1 MKNGKKREKLVVVG
15 GGMSAAA
22 FLEEVV
28 RLDPERYEITVFSGE
43 KHLSYNRVLLAHVLT
58 GEKDI
63 NDILLHEDKWY
74 EEKGITLKTGCMVRE
89 IKRASR
95 SVVGEDG
102 AAVNYNK
109 LVLSLGSRAVIL
121 PLPGVD
127 KKGVVSFRNIEDSVR
142 IRRILEEGGKK
153 AVVIGGGLLGL
164 EAAWG
169 LKDIGADVTVVHL
182 MERLMEKQLDAVAA
196 GFLKDDIEAMGIKV
210 LLGMETVEV
219 IGDENVR
226 GVRFS
231 DGSVIDADIVVMS
244 VGIRPNVELAR
255 SSGIYCQKGIVV
267 GDTMQ
272 TYDPAV
278 YALGECVEHRGK
290 TFGLVASVFEQARVL
305 ANHLAGD
312 CRLVFK
318 DRPASTTLKVPGINL
333 YSAGIVETAPGA
345 DTIEYIDRRGRLY
358 KNLILEED
366 RIKGIVLYG
375 DTADGPVLFS
385 RLLNCDDIG
394 DKRGRL
400 LLGGAAGGAESFS
413 VDEIPDDTV
422 VCGCNGV
429 TKGMIVEAVETQ
441 GLFTRE
447 DVADATKA
455 SSSCGGCSS
464 MVERILESV
473 LGSDF
478 SGGQGPSRLC
488 PCTTYSK
495 EDVLKNIREK
505 GLKSVME
512 VMETLGWES
521 VGCDTCR
528 PAINYYVS
536 MVWPSAAGDD
546 LSSRLINE
554 RVHAN
559 IQKDGTFSVV
569 PRVYG
574 GAVTPGELKRIADA
588 AVKYRVPLVKIT
600 GGQRIDLLGVKREDL
615 ARVWKDIDMP
625 SGYAYGKAVRT
636 VKTCV
641 GEKFCRYGTQD
652 SMGLGIKLE
661 KRLEGLWTPAKVKL
675 GVSGCPRNCA
685 ETSIKDIG
693 IVGISGGWEIYG
705 GGSGGIELAAG
716 ELLATVKTEEE
727 AVEVVLA
734 FIQYYREDADY
745 GERTFKWVGRKGIN
759 NIKKYILEDGDK
771 RRGLLEKLDEA
782 LGVVKDPWKAAGKE
796 AAC

>member
-1 MKNGKKREKLVVVG
+1 MKNAKVREKLVVVG

-22 FLEEVV
+22 FLEEVE

-43 KHLSYNRVLLAHVLT
+43 KHLSYNRVLLAHILT

-74 EEKGITLKTGCMVRE
+74 EEKGIRLKTGCMVRE

-102 AAVNYNK
+102 TTVKYNK
-109 LVLSLGSRAVIL
+109 LVLSTGSRPIIL
-121 PLPGVD
+121 PVAGVD
-127 KKGVVSFRNIEDSVR
+127 KKGVVAFRNIEDSVR
-142 IRRILEEGGKK
+142 IKGILEEGGRK

-169 LKDIGADVTVVHL
+169 LKDIGAEVTVVHL

-196 GFLKDDIEAMGIKV
+196 GFLKEDIEAMGIKV
-210 LLGMETVEV
+210 LLGRETVE
-219 IGDENVR
+219 ITGDEKVK

-244 VGIRPNVELAR
+244 VGIRPNVELAK

-333 YSAGIVETAPGA
+333 YSAGVVEGDAEA
-345 DTIEYIDRRGRLY
+345 DTIEYLDRRGRHY
-358 KNLILEED
+358 KNLILEENT
-366 RIKGIVLYG
+366 IKGIVLYG

-385 RLLNCDDIG
+385 HLLNGDDIG

-400 LLGGAAGGAESFS
+400 LLGGPAGGAETFS

-429 TKGMIVEAVETQ
+429 TKGMIVEAIETQ

-447 DVADATKA
+447 DVAAATKA

-478 SGGQGPSRLC
+478 SGAQGPSRLC
-488 PCTTYSK
+488 ACTTYSRD
-495 EDVLKNIREK
+495 DVIKNIRER
-505 GLKSVME
+505 GLKSVMD

-536 MVWPSAAGDD
+536 MVWPAAAQND

-574 GAVTPGELKRIADA
+574 GAVTPGELKKIADA

-615 ARVWKDIDMP
+615 PGVWKDIDMP

-641 GEKFCRYGTQD
+641 GDNFCRYGTQD

-661 KRLEGLWTPAKVKL
+661 KRLDGLWTPAKVKL

-685 ETSIKDIG
+685 ETSIKDVG
-693 IVGISGGWEIYG
+693 ITGISGGWEISV
-705 GGSGGIELAAG
+705 GGSGGIELAAA
-716 ELLATVKTEEE
+716 EHLVTVKTAEE
-727 AVEVVLA
+727 VIEVVSA
-734 FIQYYREDADY
+734 FIQYYREEADY

-759 NIKKYILEDGDK
+759 AIKKHLLEDGDK
-771 RRGLLEKLDEA
+771 RRELLER
-782 LGVVKDPWKAAGKE
+782 LGTAIAAVQDPWKGRLE
-796 AAC
+796 GTAC

>member
-1 MKNGKKREKLVVVG
+1 MKNMEKREKLVVVG

-22 FLEEVV
+22 FVEEVV
-28 RLDPERYEITVFSGE
+28 KLDPERYEITVFSGE
-43 KHLSYNRVLLAHVLT
+43 KHLSYNRVLLSHILT
-58 GEKDI
+58 GEKAID
-63 NDILLHEDKWY
+63 DILLHDDGWYEDK
-74 EEKGITLKTGCMVRE
+74 GIRLRVGCMVSE
-89 IKRASR
+89 IKRGSR

-102 AAVNYNK
+102 SVEKYNK
-109 LVLSLGSRAVIL
+109 LVLSTGSRPVIL
-121 PLPGVD
+121 PIPGVD
-127 KKGVVSFRNIEDSVR
+127 KSGVVSFRNIEDSER
-142 IRRILEEGGKK
+142 IRRILDEGGKK

-182 MERLMEKQLDAVAA
+182 MDRLMEKQLDSTAA
-196 GFLKDDIEAMGIKV
+196 GFLKQDISDLGIKV
-210 LLGMETVEV
+210 LLGMKTVE
-219 IGDENVR
+219 ITGDESVK
-226 GVRFS
+226 GVRFA
-231 DGSVIDADIVVMS
+231 DGSEVDADIVVMS
-244 VGIRPNVELAR
+244 VGITPNTALAA

-267 GDTMQ
+267 SDTMQ

-278 YALGECVEHRGK
+278 YAVGECVEHRGK

-312 CRLVFK
+312 CRLIFK
-318 DRPASTTLKVPGINL
+318 DRPTSTTLKVPGINL
-333 YSAGIVETAPGA
+333 YSAGVVEHGAGA
-345 DTIEYIDRRGRLY
+345 DTIEYIDRGSRHY
-358 KNLILEED
+358 KNLIIED
-366 RIKGIVLYG
+366 NIVKGIVLYG
-375 DTADGPVLFS
+375 DTGDGPTLFGH
-385 RLLNCDDIG
+385 LLNCDDIG

-400 LLGGAAGGAESFS
+400 LLGGPVGAEAFS
-413 VDEIPDDTV
+413 IDEIPDDTV

-429 TKGMIVEAVETQ
+429 TKGTIVEAIETK

-447 DVADATKA
+447 DVAEATKA

-478 SGGQGPSRLC
+478 SIREGAASLC
-488 PCTTYSK
+488 ACTTYSR
-495 EDVLKNIREK
+495 DDIIKNIREK

-536 MVWPSAAGDD
+536 MVWPAAAEND

-574 GAVTPGELKRIADA
+574 GAVTPDELKRIADA
-588 AVKYRVPLVKIT
+588 AVKYKVPLVKIT

-615 ARVWKDIDMP
+615 KGVWKDIGMP
-625 SGYAYGKAVRT
+625 SGYAYGKALRT

-641 GEKFCRYGTQD
+641 GEGFCRYGTQD
-652 SMGLGIKLE
+652 SMGLGIRLE

-693 IVGISGGWEIYG
+693 ITGISGGWEIHV

-716 ELLATVKTEEE
+716 ELLVTVKTGEE
-727 AVEVVLA
+727 ALEIVSA
-734 FIQYYREDADY
+734 FIQFYREDADY
-745 GERTFKWVGRKGIN
+745 GERTFKWVRRKGLKG
-759 NIKKYILEDGDK
+759 IKEAVLEDGEARK
-771 RRGLLEKLDEA
+771 GLLKRLEEA
-782 LGVVKDPWKAAGKE
+782 LGTVKDPWTGGKKGP
-796 AAC
+796 